1 MMKKQQRGISL
12 IGLIVVGGLLAFL
25 GLVGAQA
32 LPTVLEYQAV
42 VNASKKAASE
52 GSTVAEVRN
61 AFDRAAAIDDI
72 KSIAGKDL
80 EIFKEN
86 DKVVVAFAY
95 EREIHLGGPVYL
107 LFKYSGRS

>member
-1 MMKKQQRGISL
+1 MKRRS
-12 IGLIVVGGLLAFL
+12 FL

-32 LPTVLEYQAV
+32 LPTLLEYQAI
-42 VNASKKAASE
+42 VNAAKKAANE
-52 GSTVAEVRN
+52 GTTVLEVRKV
-61 AFDRAAAIDDI
+61 FDRAAEIDDI

-80 EIFKEN
+80 EIFKES
-86 DKVVVAFAY
+86 DKIVVAFAY

>member
-1 MMKKQQRGISL
+1 MVKKQQRGISL
-12 IGLIVVGGLLAFL
+12 IGLIIVGGLLAFL

-32 LPTVLEYQAV
+32 LPTLLEYQAI
-42 VNASKKAASE
+42 VNAAKKAANE
-52 GSTVAEVRN
+52 GTTVLEVRKV
-61 AFDRAAAIDDI
+61 FDRAAEIDDI

-80 EIFKEN
+80 EIFKES
-86 DKVVVAFAY
+86 DKIVVAFAY